1 MRIIRAA
8 QNTVSREP
16 AYLATSRHRHGDDPP
31 SVREPGAKIDGN
43 DAAAR
48 ETMAR
53 PPAASRNATGDRS
66 GTPAGPLY
74 RQVVQAL
81 KQEIVSGVYPVDS
94 QLPTEDELR
103 HRFKVSR
110 HTVREALRA
119 LRDAGL
125 VESRQGFGTTVLRP
139 GAPRP
144 YVHEVAS
151 INALIE
157 LANATRYEVGTSEI
171 VPADAAL
178 AERLGAAQGSK
189 WLRIEGYRYAP
200 DDRRP
205 VCWTEVY
212 VHGDFAGVA
221 RLLGRRPGPIY
232 LLIEDLYGESVAE
245 VEQTIRSS
253 HAPEHVAARLGVKAG
268 VPVIAVRRVYRLSS
282 GVIGI
287 VAENLY
293 PVDRFQLSMT
303 LRRSKA

>member
-1 MRIIRAA
+1 VKRAA
-8 QNTVSREP
+8 FDET
-16 AYLATSRHRHGDDPP
+16 GP
-31 SVREPGAKIDGN
+31 SDCIRIPYIQTVREPGAKIDSN
-43 DAAAR
+43 DAGPR
-48 ETMAR
+48 EIMAR
-53 PPAASRNATGDRS
+53 TPAASRDSNDDRTV
-66 GTPAGPLY
+66 TPAGPLY

-81 KQEIVSGVYPVDS
+81 QQEIVNGVFPVDS

-103 HRFKVSR
+103 QRFKVSR
-110 HTVREALRA
+110 HTIREALRA

-157 LANATRYEVGTSEI
+157 LANATRYEVATSE
-171 VPADAAL
+171 VVLADAAL

-205 VCWTEVY
+205 VCWTEVF

-221 RLLGRRPGPIY
+221 RLLGRRQGPIY
-232 LLIEDLYGESVAE
+232 LMIEDLYGESVTE
-245 VEQTIRSS
+245 VEQKIRSS
-253 HAPEHVAARLGVKAG
+253 HAPEHVGAKLGVKAG
-268 VPVIAVRRVYRLSS
+268 GIVIAVRRAYRLSS
-282 GVIGI
+282 GVVGI

-293 PVDRFQLSMT
+293 PVDRFALSMT

>member
-1 MRIIRAA
+1 MGTIRST
-8 QNTVSREP
+8 QTTVSRES
-16 AYLATSRHRHGDDPP
+16 ATAR
-31 SVREPGAKIDGN
+31 VRDTDRPTSARERSAKIIPN
-43 DAAAR
+43 DAAPR

-53 PPAASRNATGDRS
+53 PPAANRNSADDRS
-66 GTPAGPLY
+66 AGPLY

-81 KQEIVSGVYPVDS
+81 QQEIVNGVFPVDS

-103 HRFKVSR
+103 QRFKVSR
-110 HTVREALRA
+110 HTIREALRA

-157 LANATRYEVGTSEI
+157 LANATRYEVATSE
-171 VPADAAL
+171 VVLVDATL
-178 AERLGAAQGSK
+178 AERLGTAQGSK

-205 VCWTEVY
+205 VCWTEVF

-221 RLLGRRPGPIY
+221 RLLGRRQGPIY
-232 LLIEDLYGESVAE
+232 LLIEDLYGESVTE
-245 VEQTIRSS
+245 VEQKIRSS
-253 HAPEHVAARLGVKAG
+253 HAPEHVGAKLGVKAG
-268 VPVIAVRRVYRLSS
+268 GVVIAVRRAYRLSS
-282 GVIGI
+282 GVVGI

-293 PVDRFQLSMT
+293 PVDRFALSMT

>member
-1 MRIIRAA
+1 MGTIRST
-8 QNTVSREP
+8 QNTVSQAMTRVRDANEP
-16 AYLATSRHRHGDDPP
+16 TSALER
-31 SVREPGAKIDGN
+31 SAKIDSN
-43 DAAAR
+43 DAAPR

-53 PPAASRNATGDRS
+53 TPAATRNTDDRS
-66 GTPAGPLY
+66 TAPAGPLY

-81 KQEIVSGVYPVDS
+81 QQEIVNGVYPVDS

-103 HRFKVSR
+103 QRFKVSR
-110 HTVREALRA
+110 HTIREALRA

-171 VPADAAL
+171 VLADAAL

-189 WLRIEGYRYAP
+189 WLRIEGYLYAP

-205 VCWTEVY
+205 VCFTEVC

-221 RLLGRRPGPIY
+221 RLLGRRQGPIY
-232 LLIEDLYGESVAE
+232 LLIEDLYGESVTE

-253 HAPEHVAARLGVKAG
+253 HAPEHVAVKLGVKAG
-268 VPVIAVRRVYRLSS
+268 GTVIAVRRAYRLSA
-282 GVIGI
+282 GVVGI

>member
-1 MRIIRAA
+1 
-8 QNTVSREP
+8 
-16 AYLATSRHRHGDDPP
+16 
-31 SVREPGAKIDGN
+31 
-43 DAAAR
+43 
-48 ETMAR
+48 MAR
-53 PPAASRNATGDRS
+53 PPAASRNLSDDHSTA
-66 GTPAGPLY
+66 PAGPLY

-81 KQEIVSGVYPVDS
+81 QQEIVNGVYPVDS

-103 HRFKVSR
+103 QRFKVSR
-110 HTVREALRA
+110 HTIREALRA

-157 LANATRYEVGTSEI
+157 LANATRYEISNSE
-171 VPADAAL
+171 VVLADAAL
-178 AERLGAAQGSK
+178 AERLGMAQGSK

-205 VCWTEVY
+205 VCWTEVF

-221 RLLGRRPGPIY
+221 RLLGRRQGPIY

-253 HAPEHVAARLGVKAG
+253 HAPEHVAVKLGVKAG
-268 VPVIAVRRVYRLSS
+268 GAVIAVRRAYRLSS
-282 GVIGI
+282 GVVGI

>member
-1 MRIIRAA
+1 MGTIRSTRT
-8 QNTVSREP
+8 TVSREP
-16 AYLATSRHRHGDDPP
+16 ARPATTRVSET
-31 SVREPGAKIDGN
+31 READRSAKIDRTVASPEAIAQPSALSRNSN
-43 DAAAR
+43 DA
-48 ETMAR
+48 
-53 PPAASRNATGDRS
+53 RS
-66 GTPAGPLY
+66 GAPAGPLY

-81 KQEIVSGVYPVDS
+81 QQEIVNGVYPVDS

-103 HRFKVSR
+103 QRFKVSR
-110 HTVREALRA
+110 HTIREALRA

-157 LANATRYEVGTSEI
+157 LANATRYEVGTSE
-171 VPADAAL
+171 VVLADAAL
-178 AERLGAAQGSK
+178 AERLGTAQGSK
-189 WLRIEGYRYAP
+189 WLRVEGYRYAP

-205 VCWTEVY
+205 VCWTEVC

-253 HAPEHVAARLGVKAG
+253 QAPEHVAAKLGVKAG
-268 VPVIAVRRVYRLSS
+268 GAVIAVRRAYRLSS
-282 GVIGI
+282 GVVGI

-303 LRRSKA
+303 LRRSRT

>member
-1 MRIIRAA
+1 MGTIRSTQNMASLAA
-8 QNTVSREP
+8 MTRVSAASGPTSAREQ
-16 AYLATSRHRHGDDPP
+16 S
-31 SVREPGAKIDGN
+31 AKIDSN
-43 DAAAR
+43 DAAPR

-53 PPAASRNATGDRS
+53 TPAGTRNTDDRS
-66 GTPAGPLY
+66 TAPAGPLY

-81 KQEIVSGVYPVDS
+81 QQEIVNGVYPVDS

-103 HRFKVSR
+103 QRFKVSR
-110 HTVREALRA
+110 HTIREALRA

-157 LANATRYEVGTSEI
+157 LANATRYEIAKSE
-171 VPADAAL
+171 VVLADAAL
-178 AERLGAAQGSK
+178 AERLGTAQGLK

-205 VCWTEVY
+205 VCWTEVF

-221 RLLGRRPGPIY
+221 RLLGRRQGPIY

-245 VEQTIRSS
+245 VEQTVRSS
-253 HAPEHVAARLGVKAG
+253 HAPEHVAIKLGVKAG
-268 VPVIAVRRVYRLSS
+268 GIVIAVRRAYQLSS
-282 GVIGI
+282 GVVGI

-303 LRRSKA
+303 LRRSKG

>member
-1 MRIIRAA
+1 
-8 QNTVSREP
+8 
-16 AYLATSRHRHGDDPP
+16 
-31 SVREPGAKIDGN
+31 
-43 DAAAR
+43 
-48 ETMAR
+48 MAR
-53 PPAASRNATGDRS
+53 TPAVTRNTDDRSAAS
-66 GTPAGPLY
+66 AGPLY

-81 KQEIVSGVYPVDS
+81 QQEIVNGVYPVDS

-103 HRFKVSR
+103 QRFKVSR
-110 HTVREALRA
+110 HTIREALRA

-157 LANATRYEVGTSEI
+157 LANATRYEVASSE
-171 VPADAAL
+171 VVLADAAL
-178 AERLGAAQGSK
+178 AERLVTSQGSK

-205 VCWTEVY
+205 VCWTEVF

-221 RLLGRRPGPIY
+221 RLLGRRQGPIY

-253 HAPEHVAARLGVKAG
+253 HAPELYVA
-268 VPVIAVRRVYRLSS
+268 
-282 GVIGI
+282 IGI
-287 VAENLY
+287 SGAIQHLTGIKDARTIVAINKDAEAPIFEVADIGLVGDLFAIL
-293 PVDRFQLSMT
+293 PELKERLAEA
-303 LRRSKA
+303 LR